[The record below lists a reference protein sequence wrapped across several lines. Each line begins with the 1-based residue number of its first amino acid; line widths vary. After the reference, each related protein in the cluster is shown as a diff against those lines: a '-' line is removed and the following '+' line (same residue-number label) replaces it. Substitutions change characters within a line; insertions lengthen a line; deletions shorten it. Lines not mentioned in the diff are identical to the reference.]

1 MSKIRP
7 IGDRLLIK
15 QHSAEETYT
24 NTNIYIPE
32 SNQTKEDRGTVVG
45 IGDEVKGV
53 FEGEVVLFNQFVQPV
68 KVDHMDESHLLLRQQ
83 DVWAI
88 VDDE

>member
-45 IGDEVKGV
+45 IG
-53 FEGEVVLFNQFVQPV
+53 EVVLFNQFVQPV

>member
-53 FEGEVVLFNQFVQPV
+53 FEGEVEGGIRE
-68 KVDHMDESHLLLRQQ
+68 D
-83 DVWAI
+83 WANFPRGKT
-88 VDDE
+88 DGPRSSDSRRLS